1 LPAGLQPANLPAGS
15 RRYVP
20 WYNSPHVT
28 RILRITLIV
37 VLTVVFL
44 ALFLWNS
51 NLRDVWRIL
60 LTTNPAWFAIGLII
74 NGSVL
79 IFRTVRWRI
88 LLNASD
94 PPAFYPTF
102 LANAIGYMLS
112 TVLPIRAGDVAR
124 PALLSRRTNIRFSE
138 ALGTV
143 LTERVLD
150 LLSILSIF
158 LFFCAYHWTEFNH
171 PVVRAGAYTAGAML
185 VGLTVMI
192 LAFRFSQ
199 GAVRRLHAWLGGF
212 LPQRFREPWM
222 RFFDAFAATLRI
234 TERPSAFIAVLV
246 TTACIW
252 FCLTSQFWFVLAAAH
267 RPLPFDAS
275 LFLNAATTVG
285 IAIPTPG
292 GIGGFHKVCQWVLT
306 TFYGFDIDTSVAVA
320 VLFHIVGT
328 LPVVLVGAVLFLRE
342 GLNWR
347 QLKQETHAEQT

>member
-1 LPAGLQPANLPAGS
+1 MS
-15 RRYVP
+15 
-20 WYNSPHVT
+20 
-28 RILRITLIV
+28 RILRVTLIV
-37 VLTVVFL
+37 LLTIVFL

-60 LTTNPAWFAIGLII
+60 LTTNPIWFAIGLII
-74 NGSVL
+74 NGSAL
-79 IFRTVRWRI
+79 IFRTIRWRI
-88 LLNASD
+88 LLNAGD

-102 LANAIGYMLS
+102 LSNAIGYMLS

-124 PALLSRRTNIRFSE
+124 PALLSRRTHIRFSE

-150 LLSILSIF
+150 LFSILGIF
-158 LFFCAYHWTEFNH
+158 LFFCAYRWQEFNH
-171 PVVRAGAYTAGAML
+171 PVVHVGAYTAGVML
-185 VGLTVMI
+185 AGLLALI
-192 LAFRFSQ
+192 LAFRFFQ
-199 GAVRRLHAWLGGF
+199 GGVRRLHSWLGKF
-212 LPQRFREPWM
+212 LPQRFRDPWM

-234 TERPSAFIAVLV
+234 TERPWPCVVVLM

-252 FCLTSQFWFVLAAAH
+252 ACLTSQFWFVLVAAH

-275 LFLNAATTVG
+275 MFLNAATTVG

-292 GIGGFHKVCQWVLT
+292 GIGGFHKVCQYVLT

-328 LPVVLVGAVLFLRE
+328 LPVVLVGLVLFLRE

-347 QLKQETHAEQT
+347 QLSQETHAEQT